1 MKDLRSPLAKAKNW
15 GVSPDASYD
24 FLAQRMTALA
34 LVPLVI
40 WLCLNIA
47 FLPQLS
53 YPVLVSWLQSS
64 LNSVMMIL
72 IVIVSFIHAQLG
84 LQIIFE
90 DYIAKQSL
98 RITAIFITRLL
109 SYFLMALGVYSII
122 KITLGGQ

>member
-1 MKDLRSPLAKAKNW
+1 MKDFCSPLAKAKNL
-15 GVSPDASYD
+15 GVSPDASND
-24 FLAQRMTALA
+24 FLAQRLTSIA

-47 FLPQLS
+47 FLPQVT

-84 LQIIFE
+84 LQVIFE
-90 DYIAKQSL
+90 DYISKQSV
-98 RITAIFITRLL
+98 RIAAILITRFL
-109 SYFLMALGVYSII
+109 SYFLMAMGVFSII
-122 KITLGGQ
+122 KITLGGL

>member
-15 GVSPDASYD
+15 GVSPDASND
-24 FLAQRMTALA
+24 FLTQRMTALA

-47 FLPQLS
+47 FLPQAT
-53 YPVLVSWLQSS
+53 YPVLVNWIQSP

-84 LQIIFE
+84 MQVIFE
-90 DYIAKQSL
+90 DYISKQTL
-98 RITAIFITRLL
+98 RIAVIIATKFL

-122 KITLGGQ
+122 KITLEGL